1 MKAIARLY
9 KYLDYRGIRPTKLE
23 KEVGLS
29 NGYLGT
35 QSKRNADLGESI
47 MNKIIDYC
55 LDLNAEWLL
64 TGRGDMLKSDAV
76 VEDVID
82 DTNIELLLKILKEK
96 DSEIKALNREI
107 GELQAKNGEKTEYKG
122 RNYPL
127 PVIPPSSQIVAEPK
141 EEYR

>member
-9 KYLDYRGIRPTKLE
+9 KYLDHKGIRPTRLE
-23 KEVGLS
+23 KEIGLS

-64 TGRGDMLKSDAV
+64 TGRGDMLKPDAMD
-76 VEDVID
+76 EDVID
-82 DTNIELLLKILKEK
+82 DTNVELLLKILKEK

-107 GELQAKNGEKTEYKG
+107 GELQAKNGEKVENKI

-127 PVIPPSSQIVAEPK
+127 PIIPSSSQIVAEPK

>member
-1 MKAIARLY
+1 
-9 KYLDYRGIRPTKLE
+9 
-23 KEVGLS
+23 
-29 NGYLGT
+29 
-35 QSKRNADLGESI
+35 

-64 TGRGDMLKSDAV
+64 TGRGDMLKPDAMD
-76 VEDVID
+76 EDVID
-82 DTNIELLLKILKEK
+82 DTNVELLLKILKEK

-107 GELQAKNGEKTEYKG
+107 GELQAKNGEKVENKI

-127 PVIPPSSQIVAEPK
+127 PIIPSSSQIVAEPK